1 MKLKTQWNSQIE
13 QTLLERELV
22 NWKID
27 HNVVQKE
34 KMKEVKKVKRHGR

>member
-27 HNVVQKE
+27 YNVAQKE
-34 KMKEVKKVKRHGR
+34 KMKEVGKVKRHGG